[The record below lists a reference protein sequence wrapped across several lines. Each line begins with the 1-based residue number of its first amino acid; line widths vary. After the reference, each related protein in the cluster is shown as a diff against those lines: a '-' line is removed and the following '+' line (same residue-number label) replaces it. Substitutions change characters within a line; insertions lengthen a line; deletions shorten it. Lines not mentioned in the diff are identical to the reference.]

1 MAKKINLEDIKI
13 GMIIEDP
20 VVNNFGQTLLPS
32 GLSLSP
38 NHVKLLK
45 AWKVENITIRDDID
59 DEFEISD
66 EMRGIAIEY
75 INSKMNWQ
83 PRNNY
88 ETDLYE
94 MAITNYI
101 LTKLKK

>member
-1 MAKKINLEDIKI
+1 MSKKINLEEIKI

-32 GLSLSP
+32 GISLSP
-38 NHVKLLK
+38 NHVKLLL
-45 AWKVENITIRDDID
+45 AWKVDRISIRENIH

-75 INSKMNWQ
+75 FNTKMNWQ
-83 PRNNY
+83 PRNDY
-88 ETDLYE
+88 ENDLYE